1 MKSIIETHDKT
12 KSIVQTR
19 LLEINNRTI
28 RFRLKM
34 QTLISLLLCFIA
46 FSIAAQAQDTAD
58 DESPIK
64 VDTVIVT
71 IPLTVSDAKGHNV
84 PGLKKENFSIF
95 QNGEEQDIELFLNE
109 EAPMNVAILLDT
121 SFSTREVLDDIQD
134 AARDFIKIL
143 RPEDK
148 ALIVSFDNRTRFLS
162 GLTSDRKTLSRAI
175 EQARIT
181 ETNGSDMPDA
191 ISSVVNNH
199 FAVLKGRKA
208 IIVLTDGQVSGRVHT
223 AQQTLETMQKAD
235 VILYPIIFSKNGSRS
250 SRFRPNQ
257 SQQFGILKIL
267 TEETAGRF
275 YEKEAAKLKEA
286 FQSIAGDLKNQ
297 YLLGFYP
304 QNSETGKSLGH
315 IRVAVDRKGYAV
327 RAKKKLSF

>member
-1 MKSIIETHDKT
+1 MTRIIKAPNGTRRIDENRFSEILRQMIQSKRIIP
-12 KSIVQTR
+12 IVIT
-19 LLEINNRTI
+19 
-28 RFRLKM
+28 
-34 QTLISLLLCFIA
+34 LLLCFIT
-46 FSIAAQAQDTAD
+46 FSNLVKAQDPD
-58 DESPIK
+58 DAPIK
-64 VDTVIVT
+64 VDTLIVT
-71 IPLTVSDAKGHNV
+71 IPLTVSDAKGRNV
-84 PGLKKENFSIF
+84 PGLKKDNFTIF

-121 SFSTREVLDDIQD
+121 SFSTRDVLDEIQE

-143 RPEDK
+143 RPEDQ
-148 ALIVSFDNRTRFLS
+148 AVIISFDNRTRFLS

-175 EQARIT
+175 EQARIA

-191 ISSVVNNH
+191 ISSFVSNH
-199 FAVLKGRKA
+199 FAALKGRKA
-208 IIVLTDGQVSGRVHT
+208 IIVLTDGQVSSRVYT
-223 AQQTLETMQKAD
+223 AQQTLKTLQKAD
-235 VILYPIIFSKNGSRS
+235 VILYPIIFTKNAVRS
-250 SRFRPNQ
+250 ARFRTNQ
-257 SQQFGILKIL
+257 SPPFGILKIL

-315 IRVAVDRKGYAV
+315 IRVAVNQKGFTV
-327 RAKKKLSF
+327 RAKKKMSF